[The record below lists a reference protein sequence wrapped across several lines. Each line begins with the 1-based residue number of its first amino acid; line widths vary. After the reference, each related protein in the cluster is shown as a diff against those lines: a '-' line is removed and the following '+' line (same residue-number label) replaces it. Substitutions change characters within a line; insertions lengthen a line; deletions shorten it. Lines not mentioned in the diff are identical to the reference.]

1 MFAMVT
7 KVKDL
12 KQRRIDS
19 ILSLSLLQLSEEKD
33 IVDLPAIEKRKL
45 YIISIKQ
52 QADSE
57 LRLGGQDLLF
67 VDWQIQFL

>member
-33 IVDLPAIEKRKL
+33 IVDLPAIEERKL